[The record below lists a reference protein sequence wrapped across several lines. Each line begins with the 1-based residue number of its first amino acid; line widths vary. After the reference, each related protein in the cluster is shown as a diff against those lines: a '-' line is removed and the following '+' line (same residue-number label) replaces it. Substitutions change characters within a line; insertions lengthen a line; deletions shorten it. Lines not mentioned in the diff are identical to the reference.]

1 VQSSL
6 LPRPTQPI
14 ILDEEEE
21 VGEEEESQVESHATR
36 DSTPGDS
43 DKENIPAPF
52 DDETPEP
59 ESQPSKRQRT
69 AVPIPIITSSSSGR
83 VSRTIS
89 TANASWSPDRI
100 GKTTNASTKRDERTH
115 LRKRLEG
122 YASQG
127 STLAPARSLTGEDEL
142 ESEEDEIVH
151 VATRPTSTSTRRQ
164 ARHVP
169 EEELEDEAPVASLVA
184 ESRSERNTLRLK
196 PRRKTPTPP
205 VDEEDTAILVESTS
219 RSRITPPDL
228 VDDGA
233 AANENRLDDSLSS
246 EEWLEQTDGDIDMV
260 TTNSSRNLTESVSG
274 PSRPRPRSP
283 TPIEPE
289 VLSDD
294 DDITFLAESSTAPP
308 PAQTL
313 RSSTSFRD
321 EITST
326 AANGEVKL
334 SFDIDRLRD
343 RQRKRRKLDP
353 KIGTARDAYSAL
365 KQGGISSA
373 AGIENRDLASAEE
386 ALSRTISK
394 SDFED
399 MEVLGQFNKGF
410 IIARLRR
417 KGDRGTDDLFIIDQH
432 ASDEK
437 YNFETLQQTTV
448 IKAQSLIRS
457 VFPVG
462 LGGC

>member
-1 VQSSL
+1 MVQSSL
-6 LPRPTQPI
+6 LPRSTQRI

-21 VGEEEESQVESHATR
+21 VEQDEEEESQVESHATNT
-36 DSTPGDS
+36 TPEDS
-43 DKENIPAPF
+43 DKVNILAPV

-59 ESQPSKRQRT
+59 ESPPPPKRQRT
-69 AVPIPIITSSSSGR
+69 AVPTPIVASSSSGR

-89 TANASWSPDRI
+89 TINASWSPDRSS
-100 GKTTNASTKRDERTH
+100 KAAKPPS
-115 LRKRLEG
+115 RKDQRANVKKKLEG

-127 STLAPARSLTGEDEL
+127 STLVPRTSTAEEVEL
-142 ESEEDEIVH
+142 ESEDKEVVH
-151 VATRPTSTSTRRQ
+151 VPSRAITAGNRRP

-169 EEELEDEAPVASLVA
+169 VIDSEEEGPVASPMV
-184 ESRSERNTLRLK
+184 ESNSQRNTSRSG
-196 PRRKTPTPP
+196 PRRISPTP
-205 VDEEDTAILVESTS
+205 EDTAVIEGSSS
-219 RSRITPPDL
+219 RTRTNLPDL
-228 VDDGA
+228 VEDDGTA
-233 AANENRLDDSLSS
+233 EGNRLDDSLSS

-260 TTNSSRNLTESVSG
+260 TTSASRNLTESASG
-274 PSRPRPRSP
+274 PSRPRPR
-283 TPIEPE
+283 TPEPVE
-289 VLSDD
+289 NEQSDD
-294 DDITFLAESSTAPP
+294 DDISYLAESSTAPP

-334 SFDIDRLRD
+334 SFDIERLRD
-343 RQRKRRKLDP
+343 RQRKRRKLGPDSQSV
-353 KIGTARDAYSAL
+353 RDAYSAL
-365 KQGGISSA
+365 TQGGISSA

-417 KGDRGTDDLFIIDQH
+417 LGDKGTDDLFIIDQH

-448 IKAQSLIRS
+448 IRAQSLIR
-457 VFPVG
+457 
-462 LGGC
+462 

>member
-1 VQSSL
+1 MVQSSL
-6 LPRPTQPI
+6 LPRSTQPVV
-14 ILDEEEE
+14 LDEEEK
-21 VGEEEESQVESHATR
+21 EEEEEQEESQVESHAT
-36 DSTPGDS
+36 DTTPEDS
-43 DKENIPAPF
+43 DKENIPVPV

-59 ESQPSKRQRT
+59 DSPPLKRQRT
-69 AVPIPIITSSSSGR
+69 ALPTPIIASSSSGR

-89 TANASWSPDRI
+89 TTYASWSPD
-100 GKTTNASTKRDERTH
+100 GSSKTSKAPTRTDERTK
-115 LRKRLEG
+115 LKKRLEG

-127 STLAPARSLTGEDEL
+127 STLAPARSMAEEDEL
-142 ESEEDEIVH
+142 ESEEEDIVH
-151 VATRPTSTSTRRQ
+151 VAMRPNTAENRRQ
-164 ARHVP
+164 ARHVL
-169 EEELEDEAPVASLVA
+169 EEDPEDEEPVASTVV
-184 ESRSERNTLRLK
+184 ESRSGRNTSRSV
-196 PRRKTPTPP
+196 PRRKSPTLSAN
-205 VDEEDTAILVESTS
+205 DEDTDIIVGPSS
-219 RSRITPPDL
+219 RSRITSPDL
-228 VDDGA
+228 VEDGGTA
-233 AANENRLDDSLSS
+233 EGNRLDDRLSS

-260 TTNSSRNLTESVSG
+260 TTSKSRNFIESVSG

-283 TPIEPE
+283 TPVDNE
-289 VLSDD
+289 VSDD
-294 DDITFLAESSTAPP
+294 DDIQYLAETSTAPP
-308 PAQTL
+308 PAQAL

-343 RQRKRRKLDP
+343 RQRKRRNLGPTTGK
-353 KIGTARDAYSAL
+353 ARDAYSVL
-365 KQGGISSA
+365 TQGGISSA

-417 KGDRGTDDLFIIDQH
+417 LGDKGTDDLFIIDQH

-448 IKAQSLIRS
+448 IKAQSLIR
-457 VFPVG
+457 
-462 LGGC
+462 

>member
-1 VQSSL
+1 VTMVQSSL
-6 LPRPTQPI
+6 LPRSTQPI

-21 VGEEEESQVESHATR
+21 EEEAEEEESQVESHET
-36 DSTPGDS
+36 DTTPGDS
-43 DKENIPAPF
+43 DKENIPAPV
-52 DDETPEP
+52 DDDTPEP
-59 ESQPSKRQRT
+59 DSPPTKRQRT
-69 AVPIPIITSSSSGR
+69 AVPIPITASSSSGR

-89 TANASWSPDRI
+89 TTNASWSPDRTS
-100 GKTTNASTKRDERTH
+100 KTTNPPSRRDERTN
-115 LRKRLEG
+115 LRKRLDG
-122 YASQG
+122 YASQS
-127 STLAPARSLTGEDEL
+127 STLVPKRSTAVEDEL

-151 VATRPTSTSTRRQ
+151 VPTRPNTTSNRRQ
-164 ARHVP
+164 ARQVS
-169 EEELEDEAPVASLVA
+169 EEELEDEEPTASQVV
-184 ESRSERNTLRLK
+184 ESSSGRNTTRSR
-196 PRRKTPTPP
+196 PRPKSPTPSA
-205 VDEEDTAILVESTS
+205 DEEYTTMIVETSS
-219 RSRITPPDL
+219 RSRIVSPDHGE
-228 VDDGA
+228 DDVIA
-233 AANENRLDDSLSS
+233 EEHRLEDSLSS

-260 TTNSSRNLTESVSG
+260 TTNTSRILTESASG

-283 TPIEPE
+283 TPLDNE
-289 VLSDD
+289 VSDD
-294 DDITFLAESSTAPP
+294 DDIQYLAETSTAPP

-313 RSSTSFRD
+313 RSCTSFRD

-334 SFDIDRLRD
+334 SFNLDRLRD
-343 RQRKRRKLDP
+343 RQRKRRKLAPRTDS
-353 KIGTARDAYSAL
+353 ARDAYSAL

-386 ALSRTISK
+386 AVSRTISK

-417 KGDRGTDDLFIIDQH
+417 SDDKGTDDLFIIDQH

-448 IKAQSLIRS
+448 IKAQSLIR
-457 VFPVG
+457 
-462 LGGC
+462 

>member
-1 VQSSL
+1 MVQSSL
-6 LPRPTQPI
+6 LPRSTQPI
-14 ILDEEEE
+14 ALDEEEE
-21 VGEEEESQVESHATR
+21 EEEEEQEESQVESQAT
-36 DSTPGDS
+36 DTTPGDS
-43 DKENIPAPF
+43 DKENMPALV
-52 DDETPEP
+52 DDQTPEP
-59 ESQPSKRQRT
+59 DSPPFKRQRT
-69 AVPIPIITSSSSGR
+69 AVPTPIIASSSSGR

-89 TANASWSPDRI
+89 TTNASWSPD
-100 GKTTNASTKRDERTH
+100 GSSKTSKAPTRKDERTN
-115 LRKRLEG
+115 LKKRLEG

-127 STLAPARSLTGEDEL
+127 STLAPARSMAEEDEL
-142 ESEEDEIVH
+142 ESEEEDIVH
-151 VATRPTSTSTRRQ
+151 VAMRPNTARNHRQ

-169 EEELEDEAPVASLVA
+169 EEETEDEEPVASLAVGTNSKRST
-184 ESRSERNTLRLK
+184 SRSI
-196 PRRKTPTPP
+196 PRRKSSTLPAN
-205 VDEEDTAILVESTS
+205 DEDTDIIVGSSS
-219 RSRITPPDL
+219 RSRITSPDI
-228 VDDGA
+228 VDEAGTA
-233 AANENRLDDSLSS
+233 EGNRLDDRLSS

-260 TTNSSRNLTESVSG
+260 TTSKSRNLTESVSG

-283 TPIEPE
+283 TPVEPE
-289 VLSDD
+289 ALSDD
-294 DDITFLAESSTAPP
+294 DDIQYLAETSTAPP

-326 AANGEVKL
+326 AANGEVGL

-343 RQRKRRKLDP
+343 KQRKRRKLGP
-353 KIGTARDAYSAL
+353 TTGKARDAYSAL
-365 KQGGISSA
+365 TQGGISSA

-394 SDFED
+394 SDFAD

-417 KGDRGTDDLFIIDQH
+417 EGDKATDDLFIIDQH

-448 IKAQSLIRS
+448 IKAQSLIR
-457 VFPVG
+457 
-462 LGGC
+462 

>member
-1 VQSSL
+1 MVQSSL
-6 LPRPTQPI
+6 LPRSTQPI

-21 VGEEEESQVESHATR
+21 QEEAEGEESQVETHDT
-36 DSTPGDS
+36 DTTPGDS
-43 DKENIPAPF
+43 DKENIPALV

-59 ESQPSKRQRT
+59 DSPPPKRQRT
-69 AVPIPIITSSSSGR
+69 AIPIPIIASSSSGR

-89 TANASWSPDRI
+89 TTNASWSPDRSS
-100 GKTTNASTKRDERTH
+100 KTTKPPSRRDERTN
-115 LRKRLEG
+115 LKKRLEG
-122 YASQG
+122 YASQS
-127 STLAPARSLTGEDEL
+127 STLAPKRSTAEVDEL
-142 ESEEDEIVH
+142 ESEEEEIVH
-151 VATRPTSTSTRRQ
+151 VATRPNTAGTRRQ
-164 ARHVP
+164 ARQVS
-169 EEELEDEAPVASLVA
+169 EEELKDEEPSAARVVQS
-184 ESRSERNTLRLK
+184 SSERHTTTSR
-196 PRRKTPTPP
+196 PRRRSPTPSA
-205 VDEEDTAILVESTS
+205 DEEDTAVIVQTS
-219 RSRITPPDL
+219 SRPRIPAPDL
-228 VDDGA
+228 VDEAASADG
-233 AANENRLDDSLSS
+233 NRLDDSLSS

-260 TTNSSRNLTESVSG
+260 TTRTSRNLTESAPG
-274 PSRPRPRSP
+274 PSRRPRSP
-283 TPIEPE
+283 TPVDVTI
-289 VLSDD
+289 SDD
-294 DDITFLAESSTAPP
+294 DDIQYLAETSTAPP

-334 SFDIDRLRD
+334 SFDLDRLRD
-343 RQRKRRKLDP
+343 KQRNRRKLGA
-353 KIGTARDAYSAL
+353 KTESARDAYSAL
-365 KQGGISSA
+365 KEGGISSA

-417 KGDRGTDDLFIIDQH
+417 LGGKGTDDLFIIDQH

-448 IKAQSLIRS
+448 IKAQSLIR
-457 VFPVG
+457 
-462 LGGC
+462 